1 MGSRYDSA
9 MKPLLVALALAAFL
23 SPDLALAGEPA
34 AAEPVKSISGAPLPP
49 LEFTPEKRAEL
60 EANLAA
66 AQARYDAS
74 PDDEFAAIWLGR
86 RLAYLGRFRE
96 AIGVYSKALEQH
108 PTSAR
113 LLRHRGHRFITV
125 RDFPSAIADLKKAA
139 EIVNADQ
146 SPDEVEDDG
155 QPNAMNIPRS
165 TLHTN
170 IYYHLGVA
178 HYCSGN
184 FGLAYGSFKLCAELC
199 PNDDMRA
206 ATWNWYIL
214 SARRWAEGN
223 AKRRARVDEETAQ
236 LLAQVTPNMEIME
249 NEPYHELLLHY
260 KGDLSRELAL
270 GQKTENAVNDAARG
284 YAIGAWSFVNGK
296 PDEARA
302 LWAEV
307 VKSPNWAAFGYIAA
321 EAELNRAAAPVAPK
335 PDAKPA
341 ATP

>member
-1 MGSRYDSA
+1 
-9 MKPLLVALALAAFL
+9 MKPPLVALALAAFL
-23 SPDLALAGEPA
+23 SPDVALAREPA
-34 AAEPVKSISGAPLPP
+34 VAEPIKSISGAPLPP
-49 LEFTPEKRAEL
+49 LEFAPEKRAEL
-60 EANLAA
+60 EADLAA
-66 AQARYDAS
+66 AQARYDAD

-96 AIGVYSKALEQH
+96 AIAVYSKALEQH

-125 RDFPSAIADLKKAA
+125 RDFPRAIADLKQAA
-139 EIVNADQ
+139 ELTHADQ

-178 HYCSGN
+178 HYCAGN
-184 FGLAYGSFKLCAELC
+184 FGLAYGSFKLCAEIC

-214 SARRWAEGN
+214 SARRWADGN
-223 AKRRARVDEETAQ
+223 SKRRVRVDAEIAQ
-236 LLAQVTPNMEIME
+236 LFAQVTPNMEIME

-260 KGDLSRELAL
+260 KGELSRELAL
-270 GQKTENAVNDAARG
+270 GQKTDNAVNDASRA
-284 YAIGAWSFVNGK
+284 YALGAWSLVNGK

-302 LWAEV
+302 LWSEV
-307 VKSPNWAAFGYIAA
+307 VKSPNWAAFGFIAA
-321 EAELNRAAAPVAPK
+321 EAELNRAAAPVAPT
-335 PDAKPA
+335 PA
-341 ATP
+341 ATPAATP

>member
-1 MGSRYDSA
+1 
-9 MKPLLVALALAAFL
+9 MKLPLIALALAVFVVSRPAL
-23 SPDLALAGEPA
+23 GRDPAATEPIKSLAGE
-34 AAEPVKSISGAPLPP
+34 VLPP

-66 AQARYDAS
+66 AQSRYDAN

-96 AIGVYSKALEQH
+96 AIGVYSKAIEQH
-108 PTSAR
+108 PQSAR
-113 LLRHRGHRFITV
+113 LLRHRGHRYITV
-125 RDFPSAIADLKKAA
+125 RDFPSAIADLKRAA
-139 EIVNADQ
+139 EIVHADQ

-184 FGLAYGSFKLCAELC
+184 FGLAYGSFKLCAEIC

-214 SARRWAEGN
+214 SALRWADGDS
-223 AKRRARVDEETAQ
+223 KRRVRVDAEIAQ

-260 KGDLSRELAL
+260 KGELSRELAL
-270 GQKTENAVNDAARG
+270 GQKTDNAVNDAARG

-302 LWAEV
+302 LWSEV

-321 EAELNRAAAPVAPK
+321 EAELGRAAAPVAPK
-335 PDAKPA
+335 PDSKPA